1 MKIRLIGQRNTTGI
15 GTHYAC
21 FADALKRIQGIG
33 QFVEEIDFQN
43 TDQLMFS
50 AANSADDDINISF
63 VALNLH
69 GNFRGHN
76 IQWVVFE
83 STRIPEN
90 ILAVLFTS
98 EQVWVPSAWGRSVLI
113 AHGIVADRIR
123 VIPEAVDGDQ
133 FHTHGRRPYKKDRP
147 FRFLTV
153 GKYERRKSIDE
164 IIEAFAQVYA
174 NTPAIELVIKSNYFV
189 NHDQK
194 FQALQSKV
202 ASLGLENVQLL
213 WGEMATNDMAELYRS
228 CDCFVLPSK
237 AEGWG
242 LPLIEAAA
250 SGLPIISTAYSGH
263 TEFLQTISDSVL
275 SVSHTIGHIDCP
287 EYQTYYQDSLG
298 NWGLWARPDVYSIAA
313 CMQAVCREYD
323 ELFEAACANSF
334 TIRRT
339 FTWQNSVDLAI
350 AAMGPIANFRAKSMT
365 YNT

>member
-1 MKIRLIGQRNTTGI
+1 MRIRLIGQRNNTGI

-21 FADALKRIQGIG
+21 FADALKKIQGINH
-33 QFVEEIDFQN
+33 FVEEIDFQN
-43 TDQLMFS
+43 TDQLLFS

-90 ILAVLFTS
+90 ILSVLFAS
-98 EQVWVPSAWGRSVLI
+98 EQVWVPSNWGKGVLI
-113 AHGIVADRIR
+113 AHGIAQEKIR
-123 VIPEAVDGDQ
+123 VVPEAVDGNI
-133 FHTHGRRPYKKDRP
+133 FHTHGRKPYSKTRP
-147 FRFLTV
+147 FRFLSV
-153 GKYERRKSIDE
+153 GKYEIRKSLDE
-164 IIEAFAQVYA
+164 TIEAFAQVYA
-174 NTPAIELVIKSNYFV
+174 NTPAIELVIKSNYFI

-194 FQALQSKV
+194 FQDLQNKV
-202 ASLGLENVQLL
+202 NSLGLENVRLL
-213 WGEMATNDMAELYRS
+213 WGEMSTNDMAELYRS
-228 CDCFVLPSK
+228 CDAFVLPSK

-263 TEFLQTISDSVL
+263 TEFLQTIPDSVL
-275 SVSHTIGHIDCP
+275 SVSHTMGPIDCT
-287 EYQTYYQDSLG
+287 EYQTYYPDSNG

-313 CMQAVCREYD
+313 CMQTVCREYN

-334 TIRRT
+334 VIRDQ
-339 FTWQNSVDLAI
+339 FTWQRSADIAI
-350 AAMGPIANFRAKSMT
+350 AAMGPIANFR
-365 YNT
+365 